1 MSENEGS
8 APIAG
13 SGPEGASPEPSLT
26 PSEAEPAESAKASPA
41 DVNGSPSPDGA
52 APKKKR
58 RRRRRRKSKP
68 AAGADLD
75 AGGTSTAASAEGV
88 GGTSAPNDAGSVAEP
103 SPASPTTESDEALAS
118 EAPATGGAPA
128 AGETPAA
135 GEAPTTSEAPA
146 TGEAST
152 PAQSEPQETSPPAT
166 PPPPPKP
173 TEKDQARYRTTREW
187 LSEHADELGVPVEQR
202 LQAVAEP
209 PSDLDTIWQI
219 DTALYQALTGDGAHQ
234 LPAPRRRALHEE
246 ALEQIPTLTTLTACL
261 QLAWSERAAPS
272 ADTPDTR
279 AAIATEPPR
288 AVESSETA
296 SDTNASD
303 TNASDTNANDA
314 ATSDVIPGVARSD
327 DATTTSDAPPAAANS
342 ANTSPDDGAQA
353 STPDTPPQQ
362 AATPRTT
369 GRASVSSSEETGERA
384 ELPLIAGKSPFDL
397 VRRVESRVGDT
408 QSLNRLLSLLEQ
420 HVDRG
425 QWIEWLLAMQ
435 ENRDLK
441 RTLESGEV
449 PQSWRALVPHARALA
464 AVVVRGQTNQWGA
477 RQLHHGLRTLL
488 RSGADSLMTR
498 PVAMRERL
506 VRLALRLRLKPQ
518 DLAAVSRL
526 LDSLEGDSA
535 ALSLALEHVRGL
547 LSSHQYEKAA
557 QMLLAL
563 QPRSRGEPLVGHWLK
578 ALSGP
583 RYGSVAL
590 LKSRARPP
598 LMTDFPLRPALW
610 LAQQNDVWLRVGV
623 AESAAHFAQ
632 HVETH
637 RRAEIPGVSIVVEH
651 GFTKGNRPYAAYERK
666 GENAKFALTPAH
678 GASREEAL
686 DSARQL
692 LQLAYGLAR
701 AGVVLPDAEL
711 GRLERDASG
720 RLWLVESWGAKLA
733 ALDVAQ
739 ESMIGILRSWL
750 AAVLFDSPNF
760 ALKPDIMDTL
770 RHAADFA
777 TVRATLDVLSRTRL
791 WEP

>member
-41 DVNGSPSPDGA
+41 GVNGSPSPDGA

-68 AAGADLD
+68 AAGADID
-75 AGGTSTAASAEGV
+75 AGGTSTVASAEGV
-88 GGTSAPNDAGSVAEP
+88 VGTSAPNDGASMEEP
-103 SPASPTTESDEALAS
+103 SPASPTTESDEPTRAAAPVAS
-118 EAPATGGAPA
+118 ET
-128 AGETPAA
+128 
-135 GEAPTTSEAPA
+135 PA

-173 TEKDQARYRTTREW
+173 TEKDQARFRTTREW
-187 LSEHADELGVPVEQR
+187 LSEHADELGVPAEQR
-202 LQAVAEP
+202 LRAVTEP
-209 PSDLDTIWQI
+209 PSDLDAIWQV
-219 DTALYQALTGDGAHQ
+219 DTALYQALTGDGAHH

-246 ALEQIPTLTTLTACL
+246 ALERIPTLTTLTACL

-272 ADTPDTR
+272 SDTHDTR
-279 AAIATEPPR
+279 AAIATEPR
-288 AVESSETA
+288 AVESSEAASDTSA

-303 TNASDTNANDA
+303 A
-314 ATSDVIPGVARSD
+314 AVSDVSPGVASSD
-327 DATTTSDAPPAAANS
+327 DATTTADAPPVAANS
-342 ANTSPDDGAQA
+342 ADTSPDDSAQA
-353 STPDTPPQQ
+353 SPPDTPSPQ
-362 AATPRTT
+362 AATARTT
-369 GRASVSSSEETGERA
+369 GRASVNSSEETGERP
-384 ELPLIAGKSPFDL
+384 ELPFIAGKSPFDL

-408 QSLNRLLSLLEQ
+408 QSLNRLLSLLEK

-547 LSSHQYEKAA
+547 MSSHQYEKAT

-583 RYGSVAL
+583 RYGNVAL

-637 RRAEIPGVSIVVEH
+637 RRAEIPGVSVVVEH

-666 GENAKFALTPAH
+666 GENAKFALSPAH

-760 ALKPDIMDTL
+760 ALKPDVMDTL